1 MKSKSEIRGFVSHLL
16 HGVLLPLLLPPP
28 PPCCPDVA
36 SAALPPLPEGEI
48 SREPAAA
55 LLALPRLF
63 VVAEVTLGHVFSP
76 KPERAILKKFRNKI
90 VTNLRPITPEHTRS
104 LPNRSRDTRMGT
116 KMTIVTV
123 HETVSACCSFIKG
136 LQLYQSQIRG

>member
-1 MKSKSEIRGFVSHLL
+1 MADVFCLQSNSEFRGYERHLL
-16 HGVLLPLLLPPP
+16 HGVLLPLLLLLP

-36 SAALPPLPEGEI
+36 TAALPPLLEGEI

-63 VVAEVTLGHVFSP
+63 VVVEVTLGHVFSP

-90 VTNLRPITPEHTRS
+90 VTTFRPITPEHNRS
-104 LPNRSRDTRMGT
+104 LPNKSRDTRMGT
-116 KMTIVTV
+116 KATFQVV
-123 HETVSACCSFIKG
+123 HVVRFSWDYDCTGHS
-136 LQLYQSQIRG
+136 